1 MKKLIS
7 LLLIAIVCLSCA
19 GCDRQPN
26 VPTMAPPENKTP
38 VPTAESTELPTA
50 APTETSVPTAS
61 STAVPTVVPTE
72 EVTETPAQT
81 PTPVPS
87 PTASPEP
94 ASGIKY
100 VIGEGG
106 VNVRT
111 EPSAS
116 SAKLTT
122 MPQNAMVTVL
132 GKSGSWYYVEYMT
145 GKTGYMA
152 GQYLSDA
159 PYVTPTPFV
168 PSVTPGTYD
177 YNDNLD
183 LNDNVF
189 LDALAYTGYNL
200 EKHRA
205 DGMMWKFILGKDKP
219 SYGYLSGLGYDYGKS
234 TGYELNEYCQPDIEK
249 FRKNGGL
256 VCASYVTYVYFN
268 YLPYVAGIDTSFLK
282 RPENSRSAQSW
293 RLAAEDW
300 VKQGYSRKISFTAKR
315 NSDGS
320 IVFDPHEEIPIGSVV
335 IFKVYNAAD
344 SASARHVGIYAG
356 HAGGYHWMTHVG
368 NERGPEMITMERM
381 GYSSTPEIPLEIIT
395 PPSGLFH
402 E

>member
-7 LLLIAIVCLSCA
+7 LFLITVFCLSCA
-19 GCDRQPN
+19 GCD
-26 VPTMAPPENKTP
+26 NKPP
-38 VPTAESTELPTA
+38 VPTFVPTA
-50 APTETSVPTAS
+50 GTTPTPTANVTDPATADPTETPAPTAT
-61 STAVPTVVPTE
+61 STAVPTLAPTDE
-72 EVTETPAQT
+72 PTL
-81 PTPVPS
+81 TPVLTPSPAPS

-94 ASGIKY
+94 AAGIKY

-111 EPSAS
+111 APNAS
-116 SAKLTT
+116 STKLTT
-122 MPQNAMVTVL
+122 MPLNAMVTVL
-132 GKSGSWYYVEYMT
+132 GKAGDWYYVEYMT

-159 PYVTPTPFV
+159 PRVTPTPFV
-168 PSVTPGTYD
+168 PLVTPGTYD

-200 EKHRA
+200 KKHQE

-249 FRKNGGL
+249 FRQNGGL

-268 YLPYVAGIDTSFLK
+268 YLPYVAGIDTSFLT

-300 VKQGYSRKISFTAKR
+300 VAKGYSRKISFTAKR
-315 NSDGS
+315 NSDGT

-335 IFKVYNAAD
+335 IFKVYNASD
-344 SASARHVGIYAG
+344 GASARHVGIYAG

-395 PPSGLFH
+395 PPNGLFH